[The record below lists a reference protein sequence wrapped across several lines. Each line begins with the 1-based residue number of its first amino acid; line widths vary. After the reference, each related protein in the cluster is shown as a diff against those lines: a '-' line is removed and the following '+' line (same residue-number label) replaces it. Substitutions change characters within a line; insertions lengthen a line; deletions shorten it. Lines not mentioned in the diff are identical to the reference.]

1 MNESR
6 FSPEP
11 EINDVHNYFI
21 FQLHSNHV
29 KFFINQVAPCP
40 SHLISL
46 LYTCINITHFIHML
60 FWPLFIYKMKVIE
73 PIIKELPIILK
84 GIFSIIY
91 IYSILIIQ
99 LNKGPFPPSFSFSKV
114 IQLNNLLLQHME

>member
-1 MNESR
+1 
-6 FSPEP
+6 
-11 EINDVHNYFI
+11 
-21 FQLHSNHV
+21 
-29 KFFINQVAPCP
+29 
-40 SHLISL
+40 
-46 LYTCINITHFIHML
+46 ML

-73 PIIKELPIILK
+73 PIIKEQPIILK